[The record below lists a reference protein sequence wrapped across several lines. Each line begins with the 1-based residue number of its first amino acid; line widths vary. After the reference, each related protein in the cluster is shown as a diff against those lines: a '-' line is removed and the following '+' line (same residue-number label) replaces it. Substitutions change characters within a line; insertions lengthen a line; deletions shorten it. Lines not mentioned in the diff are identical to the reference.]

1 MDSPSEESIVESE
14 ITIPEGCS
22 TLDSPVTGSVWKIG
36 VQAGDLLSPAST
48 ALILEAMKMEVPLDA
63 DEALQVVEVLVAE
76 GASVRAGQ
84 ALVVVR
90 AGN

>member
-1 MDSPSEESIVESE
+1 
-14 ITIPEGCS
+14 
-22 TLDSPVTGSVWKIG
+22 
-36 VQAGDLLSPAST
+36 
-48 ALILEAMKMEVPLDA
+48 MEVPLDA